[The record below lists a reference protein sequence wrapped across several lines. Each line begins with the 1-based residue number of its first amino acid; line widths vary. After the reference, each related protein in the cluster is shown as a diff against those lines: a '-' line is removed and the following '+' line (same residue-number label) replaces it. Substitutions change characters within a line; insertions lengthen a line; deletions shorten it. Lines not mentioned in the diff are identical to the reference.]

1 MNFFSKTIIFL
12 IIFLL
17 IFNSSGYSNKSGFLN
32 LTPNKAEAAWWST
45 VFYQIIEYAEKKWE
59 KIEINWQKMM
69 RDIIAKRIMDYIVDQ
84 TITWIQGGG
93 EPKFISNWDGFL
105 KDAKGLAI
113 DSVIKEVGLAPL
125 CSPFKLQVQLSLLPV
140 QRFPQRITCT
150 LDDIVE
156 NIEDFYADFEN
167 GGWIAYNKAWEPQNN
182 YFGMILLAQDEM
194 MVRSEAKVTASQNEA
209 RASGGFLGVKR
220 CLSTTADKSKW
231 IGECM
236 DSPGWVDEST
246 AFETCS
252 KNVESVNIPCSK
264 EETTTPGAV
273 VGQAVGNAVT
283 SDTQWAANIS
293 SWVSA
298 LANALI
304 NRLLTEGISSI
315 KKSDPNAPPDYY
327 PPEYGNIRAS
337 YYEQDKERMIAEV
350 RRAAGNSVGVDTS
363 SITQETLIYANST
376 LAMLQE
382 MQSLGCSVNANEIA
396 AAQSEVDNLLAQSEN
411 QGSEAD
417 LLINDIQATDPS
429 DTDAWASILDRY
441 NAFMVQDKQNL
452 DNIQNNSGGDTY
464 DPQGNANAK
473 LTAAINEN
481 NAVLAR
487 LATCKSPIL
496 INNNDATTANSF
508 VTLKLNSSA
517 SASGVDNATEM
528 FVSNDSN
535 FVIGNWESYSSTK
548 SWTLD
553 INSASAVKTVYV
565 KFRNA
570 SNVVSNIFSDDIT
583 LQ

>member
-1 MNFFSKTIIFL
+1 
-12 IIFLL
+12 
-17 IFNSSGYSNKSGFLN
+17 
-32 LTPNKAEAAWWST
+32 
-45 VFYQIIEYAEKKWE
+45 
-59 KIEINWQKMM
+59 
-69 RDIIAKRIMDYIVDQ
+69 MDYIVDQ

-93 EPKFISNWDGFL
+93 EPKFINNWDGFL

-182 YFGMILLAQDEM
+182 YFGMIIMAQDEM
-194 MVRSEAKVTASQNEA
+194 MIRSEAKVTASQNEA

-231 IGECM
+231 IGECI

-246 AFETCS
+246 AFRICS
-252 KNVESVNIPCSK
+252 ANAESANIPCGK
-264 EETTTPGAV
+264 EEIITPGTA
-273 VGQAVGNAVT
+273 VGQAVGSAIT
-283 SDTQWAANIS
+283 SDPVWAANIQ
-293 SWVSA
+293 SWTSA
-298 LANALI
+298 LVNALI
-304 NRLLTEGISSI
+304 NKYIEEGISSM
-315 KKSDPNAPPDYY
+315 KKSDPNASPDYY
-327 PPEYGNIRAS
+327 PPEYEGLRSKSADYEKQEMVDNINQILS
-337 YYEQDKERMIAEV
+337 KSGQSKDV
-350 RRAAGNSVGVDTS
+350 
-363 SITQETLIYANST
+363 LINWQVELDYANST

-382 MQSLGCSVNANEIA
+382 MQSLGCSVDANEIT
-396 AAQSEVDNLLAQSEN
+396 AAQNNVNNLSAQTDNIDNSV
-411 QGSEAD
+411 SEAE
-417 LLINDIQATDPS
+417 LLIADI
-429 DTDAWASILDRY
+429 WAADFTNINERAQILDRY
-441 NAFMVQDKQNL
+441 NDFMS
-452 DNIQNNSGGDTY
+452 NSSSAVSDMDVSETTGISNSAY
-464 DPQGNANAK
+464 YNQAK

-481 NAVLAR
+481 NAVSAR
-487 LATCKSPIL
+487 LTTCKMPIL

-528 FVSNDSN
+528 FISNDSN
-535 FVIGNWESYSSTK
+535 FVIGNWESYLTTK
-548 SWTLD
+548 SWTIMSGVGL
-553 INSASAVKTVYV
+553 KTVYV